1 MKLRG
6 AFLAL
11 AILLLVGISGF
22 MYLQHYSLVDAIYMT
37 IITLATV
44 GFTEVHPLNEAGR
57 IFTSCLIVIGLG
69 IVAYTATSLTQIIIE
84 GKIFRTR
91 RLEKR
96 VKQMKDHV
104 IICGYGR
111 IGQRIVTSMI
121 DRDVPYVVIEKDE
134 TIARELE
141 QKNFSFLQGNA
152 TEDDTLTKANI
163 RDARCLVAVL
173 NSNADNVYVT
183 LTARS
188 MNPALY
194 IIARANDKSSET
206 KLKHAGATRVISPYE
221 IGGSYIANA
230 VIRPNVVEFMEVVSS
245 VQSDRSSSLEIDE
258 IRIEPS
264 SAFVGK
270 MLRDT
275 PVRSE
280 LNIIVLSVK
289 DRDGNVVYNPA
300 PERILARGDTLIC
313 IGFLDKLDQLAK
325 MLAGEKV

>member
-11 AILLLVGISGF
+11 AILLVVGISGF
-22 MYLQHYSLVDAIYMT
+22 MYLQNYSLVDAIYMT

-121 DRDVPYVVIEKDE
+121 DRNVPYVVIEKDE
-134 TIARELE
+134 TIVRELD
-141 QKNFSFLQGNA
+141 QKNFSFLQGDA

-188 MNPALY
+188 MNPTLY

-230 VIRPNVVEFMEVVSS
+230 VIRPNVVEFMEVVSA

-300 PERILARGDTLIC
+300 PERILTRGDTLIC

-325 MLAGEKV
+325 MLTGESV